1 MLRPFLAAFLCLLPA
16 SGRAQQSL
24 SFFLTDAALWK
35 LPQAEL
41 VARLQPF
48 GYTPVPAD
56 GTASLGEPRD
66 LMQRK
71 AEIAPGVQAWKVSLR
86 PGATL
91 GMATV
96 DLLPPANLATPPD
109 KSGFRAA
116 AKRTADFLTK
126 TFGKPGTPW
135 LIDYANPGSRTE
147 CTRWI
152 GDSLQVIL
160 STSAVE
166 AGRAFTPER
175 MDLKILPAVAPG
187 SPPNA
192 KPAVAKLDRAAG
204 TVSLIGIPG
213 FNPWPGHP
221 PDWPVFE
228 QALWSL
234 GRTTDRN
241 AVMECA
247 LYTSSWP
254 GNFCPAME
262 RVAKASG
269 ARTLTLLPPSWTA
282 EESAKILAACTT
294 AGKKLGQP
302 VPAKLEA
309 LIDVHPEVLRMA
321 RAAPAAL
328 TAFSTAVSRALAA
341 GQPVIWVGWR
351 GFYPETPAG
360 PDKPIPAIRLVS
372 GIDTRAATLTFTGE
386 NGAAAGTMAVADAM
400 AAAFQVFAVTK

>member
-1 MLRPFLAAFLCLLPA
+1 MLRRLAFALACLLPA
-16 SGRAQQSL
+16 AGNAQQSL
-24 SFFLTDAALWK
+24 GFFLTDPALWK

-41 VARLQPF
+41 VARLQPM

-56 GTASLGEPRD
+56 GTASLGEPRH

-71 AEIAPGVQAWKVSLR
+71 TEIAPGVPVWKVSLR

-91 GMATV
+91 QSAV
-96 DLLPPANLATPPD
+96 IDLLPPANLAPPPD
-109 KSGFRAA
+109 KSAFRVA

-126 TFGKPGTPW
+126 SLGKPGAPW
-135 LIDYANPGSRTE
+135 LIDYQNPGRRTE
-147 CTRWI
+147 CTRWV
-152 GDSLQVIL
+152 GDSIQAIL
-160 STSAVE
+160 STSVLE
-166 AGRAFTPER
+166 SGRTFSPER
-175 MDLKILPAVAPG
+175 MDLKILPAVSPG

-192 KPAVAKLDRAAG
+192 KPAVAKVDRAAG
-204 TVSLIGIPG
+204 TVSLTGIPG

-228 QALWSL
+228 QALWAI
-234 GRTTDRN
+234 GTTCDRN
-241 AVMECA
+241 GVMENA
-247 LYTSSWP
+247 AYTSSWP
-254 GNFCPAME
+254 GNFCPSME
-262 RVAKASG
+262 RIAKASG

-302 VPAKLEA
+302 VPARLDA

-321 RAAPAAL
+321 RAAQAPLA
-328 TAFSTAVSRALAA
+328 TFTSAVSRALAA

-372 GIDTRAATLTFTGE
+372 GIDTRAGTLAFTGE
-386 NGAAAGTMAVADAM
+386 NGAPAGSMAIADAL
-400 AAAFQVFAVTK
+400 AAAFQVFAVSR